1 MEISKEELN
10 KIGLIIEKYTNV
22 RANLRSKEKQISELA
37 KQIETDSKELE
48 KIRNDE
54 VSMIDEISKRECVT
68 KDEVYIEIKKIYFT

>member
-10 KIGLIIEKYTNV
+10 KIGIIIEKYTNV

>member
-22 RANLRSKEKQISELA
+22 RADLRSKEKQISELA

-68 KDEVYIEIKKIYFT
+68 KDEVYTEIKKIYFT